1 MPDPATVPPT
11 PSPAPPRPAAP
22 RPAGLPPVA
31 VPKNATAA
39 APSPGS
45 SAGDPEGALG
55 QPSRLYRALSTV
67 MYLMLLGIFGV
78 TLVAALF
85 TLDFL
90 DILQFRYRIPE
101 ALRQRWPLSSYYSFV
116 ALHQLPDEERF
127 KELMRRRQQEF
138 DELIARG
145 HADIARRNRELEE
158 AYQNLAKAQEEAYQ
172 RRQRELDAVQEELLK
187 QKKQIEDLRQDL
199 EARKAGVDIL
209 ARQVASEAA
218 SLESSLIRFME
229 EENRLRPVQEIAA
242 AMNPRA
248 LAAILDEVPD
258 NKLIYDILKGV
269 APEVSAAVLGFMDP
283 EKAGKILKIS
293 KQPPQLPEP
302 GPARSYIPPSLSNL
316 VASAAANLR

>member
-1 MPDPATVPPT
+1 MPE
-11 PSPAPPRPAAP
+11 PAPAPPSPRPAAP
-22 RPAGLPPVA
+22 RPAGLPPA
-31 VPKNATAA
+31 GAAPKNGAPPAGASTLPTAD
-39 APSPGS
+39 G
-45 SAGDPEGALG
+45 EGADG
-55 QPSRLYRALSTV
+55 QPSRLYKALSAV
-67 MYLMLLGIFGV
+67 LSLMLLGVFGA

-101 ALRQRWPLSSYYSFV
+101 TLRQRWPLSSYFSFV

-145 HADIARRNRELEE
+145 HTDIARRNRELEE

-172 RRQRELDAVQEELLK
+172 RRQRELDAVQEELFK

-242 AMNPRA
+242 TMNPQS

-269 APEVSAAVLGFMDP
+269 APEVSAAVLGYMDP

-293 KQPPQLPEP
+293 KNPPQLPEP
-302 GPARSYIPPSLSNL
+302 GPSRSYIPPSLNNL
-316 VASAAANLR
+316 LASTGANLR